1 MDTDGAKRATRGAS
15 PPPPANEAP
24 GEEESAADDLSGTEE
39 APVAVVSAARAASP
53 VKGAPGRGPVKGA
66 PRAVV
71 APVRAPLVELGTGAA
86 WLLGLAAVGQMVAV
100 LFRSNP
106 LAIVVLQAVII
117 DLALGRAGVRWDP
130 LADEDTGSD
139 YRVAARRIAVGA
151 GAALAVAAVVTGLGA
166 AMGWAKVSVHG
177 PTMSLV
183 LGLIRAIAI
192 GVRDGLLYAGLP
204 LYFIGRA
211 RAPRMAGVV
220 FGALAAGAT
229 LALQPAAT
237 PANVALAIAVA
248 AAAAAFWAHEGAGWT
263 AAGVAGG
270 FPFMAGVVLRGGLVD
285 VDWKKGAFAPGL
297 SGDGAPAWM
306 GAAGF
311 AALAAWVVW
320 RARARR

>member
-1 MDTDGAKRATRGAS
+1 MTTPIPDKPDVDTSATEEDDVDEATVEGREPDDAAGADEAAEESRDADELEAPARGAVK
-15 PPPPANEAP
+15 AAP
-24 GEEESAADDLSGTEE
+24 KAA
-39 APVAVVSAARAASP
+39 
-53 VKGAPGRGPVKGA
+53 
-66 PRAVV
+66 V

-106 LAIVVLQAVII
+106 LAIVVLQAVVI

-151 GAALAVAAVVTGLGA
+151 GAALGVAAVVTGLGVA
-166 AMGWAKVSVHG
+166 TGWAKVSVHG
-177 PTMSLV
+177 PTTSLG